1 MSFAPGSL
9 VAARGREWVVLP
21 GSADDLLLLRPL
33 GGQPEEETGI
43 VTALEEVRPASFSW
57 PEKADLGDY
66 RSARLLIDA
75 LRLGFRASAGPFRS
89 LASIAVDPRPYQLVP
104 LLMALRQEKRVRLL
118 VADDVGVGKTIEAG
132 LIARELLDNGDA
144 HRLLVLCPAS
154 LAAQWQRELEDKF
167 NLDVALYLPAT
178 ADRLGREC
186 APDESVF
193 ERYRCLVASVDF
205 VKSTQRR
212 EECIRAA
219 GDLVIVDEAHTCVGS
234 LGSASHQRHQLISR
248 LAEGD
253 RHLLLLTATPHS
265 GDETAFANLVG
276 LLDKK
281 LVALLE
287 DDRPSEQLR
296 TRLAQ
301 HLVQRRRHDLADF
314 LEDTPFPRR
323 EEADLNYEWSPTYKE
338 VFDRAFRWARA
349 YAGAGPE
356 PQARA
361 RWWSA
366 LALLRS
372 LSSSPAALAATLR
385 SRTSERAEAGGVEQ
399 GRETDELLDVAEEPT
414 DLAPALF
421 VEPGEP
427 RGPGSLEA
435 LAEAVARL
443 SPAADTKLATA
454 LDAVDN
460 LIAERFRP
468 IVFCR
473 FVETA
478 RYVAEAAKARFGPTV
493 AVEVVTGLLPSEERA
508 ELVEALDAEKR
519 VLVATDCL
527 SEGVNLQGRFDAVV
541 HYDLSWNPNRHEQR
555 VGRVDRFG
563 QPAPVVRSV
572 TVVGTDNP
580 LDRAV
585 LAVLLRKQRAIRSR
599 LGIHVPVP
607 GNTEELVE
615 ELVRGVLSANRPSQ
629 LEFFETTPVAR
640 RLDLAWEDAVERERR
655 SQSRFAQRS
664 IHPEEVME
672 ELAAARRAMGSPADL
687 AFFLAEAPQDWGATV
702 KRASDGSLRLYAQHM
717 PAELRAILGNDA
729 ATLRC
734 ELPVRPGETYL
745 SRTHPFVAALAA
757 KTLDAAL
764 DPLQPGPARRAAV
777 VRTKEVAR
785 RTTLLLVRF
794 RFELSWPNRPA
805 MLAEDAGVLGFEGTP
820 SDATWLD
827 PDKALGLL
835 EATPDANVDP
845 EQAELFLSRLTELR
859 GDLASCLEAEA
870 ARRAAEVQEAHRRV
884 RQAARA
890 NLRLAVRPYLPPD
903 VLGTY
908 ILLPV
913 GAL

>member
-21 GSADDLLLLRPL
+21 GSSDDLLLLRPL
-33 GGQPEEETGI
+33 GGQREEETGI

-57 PEKADLGDY
+57 PGQGDLGDY

-89 LASIAVDPRPYQLVP
+89 LASVAVDPRPYQLVP
-104 LLMALRQEKRVRLL
+104 LLMALRQERVRLL

-144 HRLLVLCPAS
+144 LRLLVLCPAS
-154 LAAQWQRELEDKF
+154 LAAQWQRELEEKF
-167 NLDVALYLPAT
+167 NLDAALYLPAT
-178 ADRLGREC
+178 SARLEREC
-186 APDESVF
+186 APGESVF

-205 VKSTQRR
+205 AKSAQRR
-212 EECIRAA
+212 EECIRAGA
-219 GDLVIVDEAHTCVGS
+219 DLVVVDEAHTCVGG
-234 LGSASHQRHQLISR
+234 LGSTSHQRHQLISR
-248 LAEGD
+248 LAESD

-265 GDETAFANLVG
+265 GDEAGFANLVG
-276 LLDKK
+276 LLDKE

-287 DDRPSEQLR
+287 DDRPSAELR
-296 TRLAQ
+296 TRLAR
-301 HLVQRRRHDLADF
+301 HLVQRRRPDLAEF
-314 LEDTPFPRR
+314 VEDTPFPRR
-323 EEADLNYEWSPTYKE
+323 EEADLSYEWSPDYRE
-338 VFDRAFRWARA
+338 VFDHAFDWARA
-349 YAGAGPE
+349 HAGAVAA

-385 SRTSERAEAGGVEQ
+385 ARTSERAEATGVEDARGADQ
-399 GRETDELLDVAEEPT
+399 LLDVAEEPN
-414 DLAPALF
+414 DVAPALF

-427 RGPGSLEA
+427 AVPDGLET

-443 SPAADTKLATA
+443 SPAADTKLTTA
-454 LDAVDN
+454 LDAVGN
-460 LIAERFRP
+460 LVADGFRP

-478 RYVAEAAKARFGPTV
+478 RYVAEAARARLGPGV
-493 AVEVVTGLLPSEERA
+493 AVEVVTGLLPPEERA
-508 ELVEALDAEKR
+508 ELVEALDAERR

-563 QPAPVVRSV
+563 QPAPLVRSV
-572 TVVGTDNP
+572 TVVGTANP
-580 LDRAV
+580 LDQAV

-615 ELVRGVLSANRPSQ
+615 ELVRGALSANRPDQ
-629 LEFFETTPVAR
+629 LELFETTPAAR
-640 RLDLAWEDAVERERR
+640 QLELAWEDAAERERR

-664 IHPEEVME
+664 IHPDEVMD
-672 ELAAARRAMGSPADL
+672 ELGAARRAIGSPADL
-687 AFFLAEAPQDWGATV
+687 ASFLAEAAQAWGATV
-702 KRASDGSLRLYAQHM
+702 NLASEGRLRLHAQGM
-717 PAELRAILGNDA
+717 PAELRASLGGDA
-729 ATLRC
+729 ATVRF
-734 ELPVRPGETYL
+734 ELPVRTGEVYL
-745 SRTHPFVAALAA
+745 SRTHPFVAGLAA

-777 VRTKEVAR
+777 VRTKAVAR
-785 RTTLLLVRF
+785 RTTLLLLRF
-794 RFELSWPNRPA
+794 RFELSWPNRPDI
-805 MLAEDAGVLGFEGTP
+805 LAEDTGILGFEGAPT
-820 SDATWLD
+820 DASWLD
-827 PDKALGLL
+827 PGQALRLL

-845 EQAELFLSRLTELR
+845 AQAALFLSRLTEHADGLTSR
-859 GDLASCLEAEA
+859 LEAEA
-870 ARRAAEVQEAHRRV
+870 ARRAVEIQEAHRRV
-884 RQAARA
+884 RQAAGA
-890 NLRLAVRPYLPPD
+890 GVRLAVRPHRPD
-903 VLGTY
+903 VLGSY

-913 GAL
+913 GAA

>member
-9 VAARGREWVVLP
+9 VSARGREWVVLP

-33 GGQPEEETGI
+33 GGQAEEETG
-43 VTALEEVRPASFSW
+43 VLTALEEVRPASFSW
-57 PEKADLGDY
+57 PGQADLGDY

-89 LASIAVDPRPYQLVP
+89 LASVAVDPRPYQLVP
-104 LLMALRQEKRVRLL
+104 LLMALRQERVRLL

-144 HRLLVLCPAS
+144 LRLLVLCPAS
-154 LAAQWQRELEDKF
+154 LAAQWQRELEEKF
-167 NLDVALYLPAT
+167 NLDAALYLPAT
-178 ADRLGREC
+178 AARLEREC
-186 APDESVF
+186 APGESVF

-205 VKSTQRR
+205 AKSAQRR
-212 EECIRAA
+212 EECIRAGA
-219 GDLVIVDEAHTCVGS
+219 DLVVVDEAHTCVGG
-234 LGSASHQRHQLISR
+234 LGSTSHQRHELISR
-248 LAEGD
+248 LAESD

-276 LLDKK
+276 LLDKE

-287 DDRPSEQLR
+287 DDRPSPELR
-296 TRLAQ
+296 TRLAR
-301 HLVQRRRHDLADF
+301 HLVQRRRPDLAEF
-314 LEDTPFPRR
+314 VEDTPFPRR
-323 EEADLNYEWSPTYKE
+323 EEADLSYEWSPAYRE
-338 VFDRAFRWARA
+338 VFDHAFSWARA
-349 YAGAGPE
+349 HAGAVAA

-385 SRTSERAEAGGVEQ
+385 ARSSERAEATGVE
-399 GRETDELLDVAEEPT
+399 GVRETDQLLDTAEEPN
-414 DLAPALF
+414 DVAPALF

-427 RGPGSLEA
+427 GGLDA

-454 LDAVDN
+454 LDAVAN
-460 LIAERFRP
+460 LVAEGFRP

-478 RYVAEAAKARFGPTV
+478 RYVAEAARARFGPAV
-493 AVEVVTGLLPSEERA
+493 AVEVVTGLLPPEERA
-508 ELVEALDAEKR
+508 ELVEALDAERR

-563 QPAPVVRSV
+563 QPAPLVRSV
-572 TVVGTDNP
+572 TVVGTANP
-580 LDRAV
+580 LDQAV

-607 GNTEELVE
+607 GNTDELVE
-615 ELVRGVLSANRPSQ
+615 ELVRGALSANRPDQ
-629 LEFFETTPVAR
+629 LELFETTPAAR
-640 RLDLAWEDAVERERR
+640 ELDLAWEDAAERERR

-664 IHPEEVME
+664 IHPEEVMD
-672 ELAAARRAMGSPADL
+672 ELAAARRAIGSPADL
-687 AFFLAEAPQDWGATV
+687 ASFLAEAAQAWGAMV
-702 KRASDGSLRLYAQHM
+702 NLASDGSLRLHLQGM
-717 PAELRAILGNDA
+717 PEELRASLGGDA

-734 ELPVRPGETYL
+734 QLPVSSGETYL
-745 SRTHPFVAALAA
+745 GRAHPFVAALAA

-777 VRTKEVAR
+777 VRTKAVAR
-785 RTTLLLVRF
+785 RTTLLLLRF
-794 RFELSWPNRPA
+794 RFELSWPNRPSL
-805 MLAEDAGVLGFEGTP
+805 LAEDAGVLGFEGAP
-820 SDATWLD
+820 ADATWLD
-827 PDKALGLL
+827 PPVALGLL

-845 EQAELFLSRLTELR
+845 AQAALFLSRLTEQA
-859 GDLASCLEAEA
+859 GDLAPRLEAEA
-870 ARRAAEVQEAHRRV
+870 ARRADEVQEAHRRV
-884 RQAARA
+884 RQAAGA
-890 NLRLAVRPYLPPD
+890 SVRLGVRPHRPD

-913 GAL
+913 GAA

>member
-9 VAARGREWVVLP
+9 VSARGREWVVLP

-43 VTALEEVRPASFSW
+43 LTALEEVRPASFSW
-57 PEKADLGDY
+57 PGKADLGDY

-89 LASIAVDPRPYQLVP
+89 LASVAVDPRPYQLVP
-104 LLMALRQEKRVRLL
+104 LLMALRQKRVRLL

-178 ADRLGREC
+178 AARLEREC
-186 APDESVF
+186 APGESVF

-205 VKSTQRR
+205 AKSTQRR
-212 EECIRAA
+212 EECIRAGA
-219 GDLVIVDEAHTCVGS
+219 DLVIVDEAHTCVGGLES
-234 LGSASHQRHQLISR
+234 TSHQRYQLISR

-276 LLDKK
+276 LLDKE
-281 LVALLE
+281 LVALLQ
-287 DDRPSEQLR
+287 DDRPSPELR
-296 TRLAQ
+296 TQLAQ
-301 HLVQRRRHDLADF
+301 HLVQRRRPDLAEF

-323 EEADLNYEWSPTYKE
+323 EEADLNYEWSPAYRE
-338 VFDRAFRWARA
+338 VFDHAFSWARE
-349 YAGAGPE
+349 YAAAVPA

-385 SRTSERAEAGGVEQ
+385 SRTSERAEADGVEE
-399 GRETDELLDVAEEPT
+399 GREADQLLDFAEEPT
-414 DLAPALF
+414 DVAPALF

-427 RGPGSLEA
+427 GGSGSLDE

-460 LIAERFRP
+460 LVAEGFRP

-478 RYVAEAAKARFGPTV
+478 RYVAEAAKARFGPAV
-493 AVEVVTGLLPSEERA
+493 AVEVVTGLLPPEERA
-508 ELVEALDAEKR
+508 ELVEALDAER
-519 VLVATDCL
+519 CVLVATDCL
-527 SEGVNLQGRFDAVV
+527 SEGINLQYRFDAVV

-615 ELVRGVLSANRPSQ
+615 ELVRGALSANRPSQ
-629 LEFFETTPVAR
+629 LELFETTRAAR
-640 RLDLAWEDAVERERR
+640 QLDLAWEDAAEREQR

-664 IHPEEVME
+664 IHPDEVMD
-672 ELAAARRAMGSPADL
+672 ELAAARRAIGSPADL
-687 AFFLAEAPQDWGATV
+687 ASFVVEAAQAWGATV
-702 KRASDGSLRLYAQHM
+702 NRASDGSLGLYTQHM
-717 PAELRAILGNDA
+717 PAELRAILGGDA
-729 ATLRC
+729 ATLRFQ
-734 ELPVRPGETYL
+734 LPVGSGDTYL

-777 VRTKEVAR
+777 VRTKAVAR
-785 RTTLLLVRF
+785 RTTLLLMRF
-794 RFELSWPNRPA
+794 RFELSWPNRPDV
-805 MLAEDAGVLGFEGTP
+805 LAEDAGVLGFEGTP
-820 SDATWLD
+820 SNATWLD
-827 PDKALGLL
+827 PDEALGLL

-845 EQAELFLSRLTELR
+845 AQAELFLSRLTEQA
-859 GDLASCLEAEA
+859 GDLVSHLEAEA
-870 ARRAAEVQEAHRRV
+870 DRRAGEIQKAHRRV
-884 RQAARA
+884 RQAAGA
-890 NLRLAVRPYLPPD
+890 SLRLAVRPHLPPD
-903 VLGTY
+903 VLGAY

-913 GAL
+913 GVV